1 MDGKV
6 VKLQI
11 WDTAGQ
17 ERFRTITSSYYR
29 GANGIIVVYD
39 VTDRESF
46 ANVKQWL
53 HEIDRYASEN
63 VHKLLVGN
71 KIDLEKKRVVSTEE
85 GREFAQSIGI
95 EFIETSAKMEDK
107 AANHIEETFTLIS
120 RQIKSRYVKPTG
132 GKKSGTKLGQG
143 ASLDDGNKGCC

>member
-1 MDGKV
+1 M
-6 VKLQI
+6 KLQI

-53 HEIDRYASEN
+53 HEIDRYASES

-71 KIDLEKKRVVSTEE
+71 KIDLEKKRVVSTQE
-85 GREFAQSIGI
+85 GKEFADSIGI
-95 EFIETSAKMEDK
+95 EFIETSAKMADK
-107 AANHIEETFTLIS
+107 EANNVEETFTLIS
-120 RQIKSRYVKPTG
+120 KQIKAKFVKPTA
-132 GKKSGTKLGQG
+132 GKSKGTKLGQG
-143 ASLDDGNKGCC
+143 QSIDDGNKGCC